1 MQRQLA
7 FWLAPQNTSQPPLIW
22 DNLNP
27 QNRATLITSLAR
39 LISKMVQSKNLS
51 ETQEDKHEQ

>member
-7 FWLAPQNTSQPPLIW
+7 FWPAPQNTSQKPPIW

-27 QNRATLITSLAR
+27 QHRATLITSLAR
-39 LISKMVQSKNLS
+39 LISKTVQSKDLS
-51 ETQEDKHEQ
+51 EIQEDKHDQ